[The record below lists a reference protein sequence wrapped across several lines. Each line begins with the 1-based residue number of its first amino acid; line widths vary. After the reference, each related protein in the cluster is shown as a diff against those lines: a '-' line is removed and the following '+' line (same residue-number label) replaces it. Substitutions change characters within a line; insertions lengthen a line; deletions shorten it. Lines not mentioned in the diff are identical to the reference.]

1 MKDID
6 YKELSEIQR
15 NLLDA
20 AERTMENAYN
30 PYSKFFVGAAILTD
44 DGEMITAANV
54 ENVAYGST
62 ICAER
67 MAIGRANAK
76 GKRIYDAIAIIA
88 RGDDFDTA
96 VVTGPCGSCRQ
107 MIFESSCVSG
117 SDIEVIMSNTK
128 KDKIIISSIR
138 ELLPLAFGPEGLGV
152 DIESYRK

>member
-6 YKELSEIQR
+6 YNELSEMQR

-30 PYSKFFVGAAILTD
+30 PYSKFFVGAALLLD
-44 DGEMITAANV
+44 DGEIITGANV

-67 MAIGRANAK
+67 MAIGRANAT
-76 GKRIYDAIAIIA
+76 GKRIYDAIAVIA
-88 RGDDFDTA
+88 RGEDFDTA

-117 SDIEVIMSNTK
+117 KDIEVIMSNTR
-128 KDKIIISSIR
+128 KDKIIISTIR
-138 ELLPLAFGPEGLGV
+138 ELLPLAFGPKGLGV